1 MTAYTCTNKLEISVI
16 VLHFLD
22 GVLRMS
28 TYLSFF
34 MRNKVKHNFYFQE
47 RTNHTILEQ
56 MQSFLSNRRASQILC
71 CEFFISVCF
80 EMYQSF
86 LLENKAK
93 QMLLF
98 SKSKFT
104 LFQSKQDPL
113 CREHTKTQSFM
124 RRAVFVL
131 RFRYGSKQINLF
143 FQGFGMFQ
151 EARQNTIFS
160 FWNKQITLF
169 WRRKVLCRRNRPKQP
184 LFP

>member
-80 EMYQSF
+80 EMHQSSF
-86 LLENKAK
+86 LENKAK

-98 SKSKFT
+98 QKSEFT
-104 LFQSKQDPL
+104 LFQSTHRPL
-113 CREHTKTQSFM
+113 CREYTKTHSFI
-124 RRAVFVL
+124 RRAVFFQVSVWFKMYQSFL
-131 RFRYGSKQINLF
+131 LGFRYVLGGAAKHNLF
-143 FQGFGMFQ
+143 FL
-151 EARQNTIFS
+151 E
-160 FWNKQITLF
+160 
-169 WRRKVLCRRNRPKQP
+169 
-184 LFP
+184 